1 MEFIIICTNSQANAT
16 NSLEIHP
23 IDSHKTNGTS
33 KIRWIS
39 GYENTVV
46 LWLVNDEIEI
56 RWFDTHEN
64 RTAFNRKQFVN
75 VTSVDVKGFNN
86 ENGSIVICSNKY
98 SIGYKGL
105 TMKGVINIYR

>member
-1 MEFIIICTNSQANAT
+1 MEFMVICMKSQANAT

-23 IDSHKTNGTS
+23 IDAQKTNGTK
-33 KIRWIS
+33 KIRWFS

-56 RWFDTHEN
+56 RWFDTHKN

-75 VTSVDVKGFNN
+75 VTSVDVKGFKN
-86 ENGSIVICSNKY
+86 ENGSIVICTNKY
-98 SIGYKGL
+98 SIDHKGF